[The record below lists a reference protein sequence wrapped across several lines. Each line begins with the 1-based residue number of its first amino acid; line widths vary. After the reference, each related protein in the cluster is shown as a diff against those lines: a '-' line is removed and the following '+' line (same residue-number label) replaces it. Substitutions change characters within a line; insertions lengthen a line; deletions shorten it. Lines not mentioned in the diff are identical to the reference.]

1 MPPVPREPHER
12 LRWAQDQAI
21 ATCGR
26 IAQFWGFTRSMGR
39 TFGLLYVTAAPLT
52 QGEVQ
57 RRLKISAGNASMTL
71 AALIRWNVVTKLAVR
86 GDRRERYRAETDF
99 WKMISGV
106 LHLRERKEIRAA
118 IAAMTR
124 AEEVAREAR
133 RSFRGPERDQAD
145 RTASRLAGLR
155 EICTVGETMLDL
167 LLGQLSL
174 DVARFRDVFRRDDPP
189 SEVTPE

>member
-12 LRWAQDQAI
+12 LRWAQDQAV

-39 TFGLLYVTAAPLT
+39 TFGLLYVTATPLT

-106 LHLRERKEIRAA
+106 LNLRERKEIRAA

-174 DVARFRDVFRRDDPP
+174 DVARFRDVFRREDPP
-189 SEVTPE
+189 TEVNPE